1 MADKPVN
8 KEDELRGL
16 MAQLEGGRARLES
29 LGKQIVVIESSLN
42 ELKGAELAVNE
53 LEKAKKGA
61 DILVPIGGD
70 TYIKAE
76 IADTDSLIVGVGSRL
91 SVEKKVSDAKKT
103 LGQRMEELEKTFKR
117 LQESYVDLSGKLGQI
132 NASAQSLM
140 AELQGR

>member
-1 MADKPVN
+1 MADKPAS

-42 ELKGAELAVNE
+42 ELKGAELAIKE
-53 LEKAKKGA
+53 LETVKKGA

-70 TYIKAE
+70 SYIKAE

-132 NASAQSLM
+132 NTSAQHLM